1 MQKQSVKF
9 LDSYGRNVS
18 LLSNSTCTQGVA
30 VDEVRGRLYIT
41 DAGYNC
47 LLCVSLATLEPIA
60 AFGQG
65 GEVPLISPTSVAVD
79 RDGFLLVTSA
89 KAHLLFVVSPQGAKV
104 KQLGGEGML
113 FKSPSSVCVDG
124 QGNVIVA
131 DPAIP
136 CIHIF

>member
-1 MQKQSVKF
+1 M
-9 LDSYGRNVS
+9 
-18 LLSNSTCTQGVA
+18 A

-41 DAGYNC
+41 DSGYNC